1 MLLKLASKCEKMAG
15 DTFVVTHTKRLPSV
29 HFDVVEECKLMQSWG
44 ECTVFIHQRKPR
56 DWQDE
61 RKIREEKMEKQR
73 LEEEEMM
80 EKQRLEEEQDRLDA
94 EELDGGGGG
103 DLLEEKVV

>member
-73 LEEEEMM
+73 LEEE
-80 EKQRLEEEQDRLDA
+80 QDRLDA